1 MGKYTEENLERALS
15 HWKKMFELLKQNKF
29 GKENCQSF
37 IYAGVLS
44 KNDIKLFSRRTRKI
58 KKNALNIAKE

>member
-1 MGKYTEENLERALS
+1 MGKYTEENLKRALS

-29 GKENCQSF
+29 KKENCQSF

-44 KNDIKLFSRRTRKI
+44 KEKMH
-58 KKNALNIAKE
+58 